1 MESGEVGCEDK
12 SNDFPAGKGD
22 SEASGEGVFACG
34 AILGD
39 VAQVV
44 DGDQNGGEAADLKA
58 RDEGVPVPLTGLDEG
73 GAEHGDEAKEE
84 DDKEFA

>member
-12 SNDFPAGKGD
+12 SNDFPAGKGY
-22 SEASGEGVFACG
+22 SEASGEGIFACG

-39 VAQVV
+39 IAQVV

-58 RDEGVPVPLTGLDEG
+58 CDESVPIPLTGLDEG
-73 GAEHGDEAKEE
+73 GTEHGDEAKEE